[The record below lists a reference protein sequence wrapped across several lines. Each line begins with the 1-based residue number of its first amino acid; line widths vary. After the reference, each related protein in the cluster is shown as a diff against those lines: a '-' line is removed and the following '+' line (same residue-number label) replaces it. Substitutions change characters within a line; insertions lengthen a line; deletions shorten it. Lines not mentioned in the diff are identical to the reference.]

1 MKTDGVLTI
10 RGYVLA
16 LPRTPGKEDAPRVA
30 VVLDDGT
37 EYHIAHKGAGMD
49 LAACISAEAEVR
61 GIAAPLPS
69 EQEDARDEEGESG
82 TPRAFLLAVRSYLLT
97 DSFDDPWYD
106 DA

>member
-10 RGYVLA
+10 RGYVQA
-16 LPRTPGKEDAPRVA
+16 LPRTPGREDAPRTALVA
-30 VVLDDGT
+30 ADGT
-37 EYHIAHKGAGMD
+37 QYHIAHKGAGMD
-49 LAACISAEAEVR
+49 LVDFISADVEVR
-61 GIAAPLPS
+61 GTVAPLPA

-82 TPRAFLLAVRSYLLT
+82 IPRAFLLTARSYQFT